1 VFNQGRLAIQRRL
14 AVIALLAA
22 AMAFLTGCSVPGL
35 WTYQANGQS
44 GSNSGAFDAA
54 QYVDGIWSS
63 KVLPT
68 VEQKAVDAATLLPVI
83 KKDPAAAAQ
92 KYGIAASATGGS
104 PTFLVKGSG
113 KVTKVDTADPTGPVT
128 VSVDGQDVQIVTG
141 PVIIGTALRDAAGIN
156 FSDFTNQIDYQN
168 VGTQLN
174 NRVKKDVL
182 APVKDKIA
190 VGKTLAFDGVFT
202 ALSPTDIRII
212 PTKLAVS

>member
-1 VFNQGRLAIQRRL
+1 MIVLMTG
-14 AVIALLAA
+14 
-22 AMAFLTGCSVPGL
+22 AMAFLAGCSVPGL

-44 GSNSGAFDAA
+44 AGSSGASDAT

-68 VEQKAVDAATLLPVI
+68 VGQKAVDAAVLLPAI

-92 KYGIAASATGGS
+92 KYGVAASATGGS

-113 KVTKVDTADPTGPVT
+113 KVTKVDPADPTGPVT
-128 VSVDGQDVQIVTG
+128 VSVGGQDVQIATG
-141 PVIIGTALRDAAGIN
+141 PVIIGTALRDAVGIN
-156 FSDFTNQIDYQN
+156 FGDFTNQIDYQN

-174 NRVKKDVL
+174 NRVKKDVI

-190 VGKTLAFDGVFT
+190 VGKTLDFDGVFSL
-202 ALSPTDIRII
+202 LSPTSITIV
-212 PTKLAVS
+212 PTKLGVS